1 MVNEKKKMIDI
12 LKGKMIE
19 KGEILSLLLGI
30 ADLSYNYILDKYI
43 TR

>member
-30 ADLSYNYILDKYI
+30 DDSSYNYNLA
-43 TR
+43 